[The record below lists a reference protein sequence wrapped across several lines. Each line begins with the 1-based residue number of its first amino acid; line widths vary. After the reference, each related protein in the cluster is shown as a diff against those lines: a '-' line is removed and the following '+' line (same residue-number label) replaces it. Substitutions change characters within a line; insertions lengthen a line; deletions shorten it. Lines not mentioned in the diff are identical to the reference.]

1 MINSAMIYKR
11 VKRVVGLLL
20 LAVVLCL
27 AGSVCSSE
35 RNESGQ
41 ATELYSAQ
49 THYDRI
55 VEVVGLPEQADT
67 EGRQLLVRK
76 SYVVLYNSRTL
87 QPDWV
92 IWRLTAEHAQGDVP
106 RSNNFREDEEVAR
119 PRATLDD
126 YKRSGWDRGHMC
138 PAGDN
143 KWDEEAMD
151 ATFLLSNMC
160 PQDASLNSGVWNQIE
175 MDCRSLA
182 ERYGELYIV
191 CGPVA
196 GEKPLEQIGER
207 AIPVPRRFFKA
218 VYCPSEPAWGAGF
231 VCTNDGMNASSAQ
244 YVCTI
249 EEVEEV
255 TGLRLFP
262 LVTDDGVRT
271 AVNRRM
277 W

>member
-11 VKRVVGLLL
+11 VKRVVGLLF

-55 VEVVGLPEQADT
+55 VEVVGLPEQSDT

-175 MDCRSLA
+175 MDCRRLA

-231 VCTNDGMNASSAQ
+231 VCTNDGMNVSSAQ